1 MVQERTL
8 QYASAIVAMPQRER
22 ELNGLAAKLLLSCDS
37 AATVETLGRRFKRSH
52 PPRLNQR
59 NCFARD
65 RLMLEDEN
73 QFLGLPVFRQRLVNA
88 TTPVKCLHHCKPST
102 TDPLLRVV

>member
-1 MVQERTL
+1 MRG
-8 QYASAIVAMPQRER
+8 

-37 AATVETLGRRFKRSH
+37 AATVETLGRRFILTSH
-52 PPRLNQR
+52 PPRLNQPLKLL
-59 NCFARD
+59 CSD

-73 QFLGLPVFRQRLVNA
+73 QFLGLPVFRQRPAINEQRLSNA
-88 TTPVKCLHHCKPST
+88 YITAKPST